1 MYYTYILPEKRGRKP
16 GMSLN
21 GDRIVESMGG
31 IVAEE
36 PAWWG
41 CVGCRVEAVERGKEC
56 VGRGR
61 GGRKCGKGR
70 ERWESWRMDASLK
83 ELTGRQ
89 GARKGRGGARGKA
102 GKEEG
107 VAGRLHLTLNT
118 LHLTLHTLH
127 PTLYTLH
134 LTLHTWHFTTY

>member
-1 MYYTYILPEKRGRKP
+1 M
-16 GMSLN
+16 
-21 GDRIVESMGG
+21 
-31 IVAEE
+31 
-36 PAWWG
+36 
-41 CVGCRVEAVERGKEC
+41 GCRVEAVERGKEC

-61 GGRKCGKGR
+61 GGRKCGKGIGKGE
-70 ERWESWRMDASLK
+70 ERVGGCGTEASLK

-89 GARKGRGGARGKA
+89 GARKGRGGAGGKA

-127 PTLYTLH
+127 ATLYTLH
-134 LTLHTWHFTTY
+134 LTLHT